1 MQNLMKSLLLPVLFV
16 TSGLASGLAPR
27 PAQADCVVLLHG
39 LARSEDSF
47 VVLEQVLE
55 SRGYQVARPGYAS
68 TEFTIAQLADETLPA
83 AIQSCGADQTV
94 HFVTH
99 SMGGILLR
107 HYLKDPQHRPATLGR
122 TVMLGPP
129 NQGSELVDEL
139 GDWTVFNMINGPAGA
154 SLGTGKDSVPKMLPP
169 VDFALGV
176 IAGDHSI
183 SPVFSAL
190 IPGPDDG
197 KVSVASTRVAGMQD
211 HIVLPVTHTFMMN
224 DPLVIAQVLQFL
236 QLGRFEAN
244 ITWLD
249 ALTAM
254 LDGSCIA
261 ADCGYGLRKTDH
273 DTKSE

>member
-1 MQNLMKSLLLPVLFV
+1 MKNVLKSLLLPVVLV
-16 TSGLASGLAPR
+16 SSGLVPR
-27 PAQADCVVLLHG
+27 LVQADCVVLLHG
-39 LARSEDSF
+39 LARSENSF

-55 SRGYQVARPGYAS
+55 SRGYHVARPGYAS
-68 TEFTIAQLADETLPA
+68 TEFTIAQLAKETLPA
-83 AIQSCGADQTV
+83 AIQSCRADQPV

-107 HYLKDPQHRPATLGR
+107 HYLKDPQHRPANLGR

-154 SLGTGKDSVPKMLPP
+154 SLGTGEHSVPKMLPP
-169 VDFALGV
+169 VDFAVGV
-176 IAGDHSI
+176 IAGNHSI

-190 IPGPDDG
+190 IPGKDDG

-211 HIVLPVTHTFMMN
+211 HITLPVTHTFMMN

-236 QLGRFEAN
+236 QQGRFDPD

-249 ALTAM
+249 ALNAM
-254 LDGSCIA
+254 IEGTCIA
-261 ADCGYGLRKTDH
+261 ADCGYGLNKADQ

>member
-1 MQNLMKSLLLPVLFV
+1 MKNVLKSLLLPVLLLG
-16 TSGLASGLAPR
+16 SALAPR

-39 LARSEDSF
+39 LARSEASF
-47 VVLEQVLE
+47 VVLEQVLT
-55 SRGYQVARPGYAS
+55 SRGYQVVRPGYAS
-68 TEFTIAQLADETLPA
+68 TEFTIAKLAEATLPV
-83 AIQSCGADQTV
+83 AIQSCGAQQPV

-107 HYLKDPQHRPATLGR
+107 HYLKDPQHRPANLGR

-139 GDWTVFNMINGPAGA
+139 GDWKVFSMINGPAGS
-154 SLGTGKDSVPKMLPP
+154 SLGTGEQSVPKMLPP
-169 VDFALGV
+169 VDFPLGV